1 MIFPSFIVPAG
12 SKLAGM
18 FRSHLILI
26 AMVAIASVATGIAQ
40 DGEISI
46 HSKVNPNQ
54 IKEWLEGSDSRLTA
68 WGAYFA
74 STSDDANNDDAYVT
88 IMARRMARWNPSRME
103 PSYAGSA
110 MSEILYALIEKNE
123 RVPVVSLT
131 SIMSAF
137 PTETLILAARLP
149 AEDAAPFLQDWY
161 DERIPLQ
168 TSIQSGNRIKATPF
182 AYVAAM
188 LLAKA
193 PPAGFA
199 ASVLAESGERLSFWV
214 ADGMYQKSHWTG
226 GGTAACKDADRV
238 IDPPP
243 PQLQD
248 EVSKWPPLFQYRLQS
263 DSSQYGG
270 TLLVDVGGERI
281 SYRRISAWI
290 RPTQCYFPD
299 VLTDDTQHHVVA
311 ELLGVKDQEMP
322 WPTHQD
328 VICIPEC
335 KERFLPALTKQIYLE
350 ESKFRATVK
359 ALQEKGYL
367 TQSEA
372 NTVRPKLAVIIN
384 DVRTSVYDGQDH
396 PPPPL
401 PTLVP
406 PDSRTFIT
414 YQKR

>member
-1 MIFPSFIVPAG
+1 MLLSITM
-12 SKLAGM
+12 LA
-18 FRSHLILI
+18 L
-26 AMVAIASVATGIAQ
+26 AATGMAQ
-40 DGEISI
+40 NDQIT
-46 HSKVNPNQ
+46 VNSNVSPNQ

-149 AEDAAPFLQDWY
+149 VEDAAPFLQDWY
-161 DERIPLQ
+161 EERIPLQ
-168 TSIQSGNRIKATPF
+168 TSIQSGYRIKATPF

-193 PPAGFA
+193 PPSGFA

-214 ADGMYQKSHWTG
+214 ADGMYQKSRWTG

-238 IDPPP
+238 IDPLPL
-243 PQLQD
+243 QLQD
-248 EVSKWPPLFQYRLQS
+248 EVSKWPPLFHYQLQS
-263 DSSQYGG
+263 DSSPYDG

-299 VLTDDTQHHVVA
+299 VFSDDTTHHIVA

-328 VICIPEC
+328 VICIREC
-335 KERFLPALTKQIYLE
+335 KEGFLTALRKQVDSE
-350 ESKFRATVK
+350 ESKLIATVQQLR
-359 ALQEKGYL
+359 AKGYL

-372 NTVRPKLAVIIN
+372 AAVRPKLLVILN
-384 DVRTSVYDGQDH
+384 DARPGSYDGQEH
-396 PPPPL
+396 GPPPL
-401 PTLVP
+401 PRFTP
-406 PDSRTFIT
+406 ADPRTSIS
-414 YQKR
+414 YDKR